1 MLNHPSIGPTASPI
15 STKVT
20 PPTAQARTVLKLLGV
35 ALLYALLTQ
44 VSINYFSLNGRISLI
59 WVPGGFAL
67 AAILLVGKR
76 YAWSVL
82 VGEVMG
88 ILFRGGALSVAVPIG
103 MGNALA
109 AVLGVWLLQRSGAFD
124 SRLRMLGD
132 YLRLLGVAGVAG
144 SLLSA
149 LVGVTTLWL
158 HGFFPATAYATNL
171 MNWWMGDVLG
181 VALITPLLLI
191 WRKPPVGWL
200 EPARLLEI
208 VMLMILVFAVGQVV
222 FAGWFQVALGPYAR
236 GYWLF
241 LVVAIST
248 LRTGRHCVV
257 LMVLMV
263 AVQGLSAVLQGT
275 GFFATGTPQMRL
287 VNYWLYM
294 LSLSGF
300 GMVGATYFSELRL
313 LQVKLAER
321 ERAYY
326 RQFSDSNAVMLML
339 RRDGSVLDANKA
351 ALVFYGYANRA
362 QMLAL
367 RIHDISCRTEQEIS
381 ATLGELSHDVGRFFE
396 SRHRR
401 ADGTVRDVSVSS
413 SPVIHDE
420 QAALHEIITDI
431 TDRKRA
437 EAEIESLAFYDPL
450 THLPNRRLL
459 LDRLRQALA
468 AATRSQ
474 AQGALLFIDLDNFK
488 TLNDTHG
495 HEKGDLLL
503 QQTAQ
508 RLSACIRVDDTVA
521 RLGGDEFVVMLK
533 DLSPHNAEA
542 AAQVEAVGAKVLAA
556 LKLPYPLGGVEHQG
570 SGSVGIALFGG
581 LPSEPDMPV
590 STGESTVDELFK
602 RADMALY
609 QAKNM
614 GRNTVCFFDPTMQA
628 AVAARH
634 ALEVDLRLGLQ
645 QEQLVLHYQAQ
656 VNLQGELTGAEVL
669 VRWQHPV
676 RGMVSPAQFIPL
688 AEESGLIVP
697 LGHWVLKTAC
707 LQLAAWAT
715 EPPTARLTLSVNV
728 SARQFRQSEF
738 VQEVLDVVARTGAP
752 AARLKLELTES
763 MLVDDVDDI
772 IAKMIA
778 LKTQGVGFSLDDFGT
793 GYSSLSYLKR
803 LPLDQL
809 KIDQTFVRDAL
820 TDPNDAVITKTIVA
834 LGQSLGLNVI
844 AEGVETQAQR
854 DFLAAQGCY
863 AYQGY
868 FFGRPGPVEGLLAL
882 MTQSAAAVEA
892 TATAAPALPS

>member
-1 MLNHPSIGPTASPI
+1 MQNHPSIGSTASPI

-20 PPTAQARTVLKLLGV
+20 PPTAHVRAVLKLLGV

-44 VSINYFSLNGRISLI
+44 VSIIYFSLNGKISLV

-109 AVLGVWLLQRSGAFD
+109 ALLGVWLLQRSGVFD

-208 VMLMILVFAVGQVV
+208 VMLMILVFAMGQVV

-321 ERAYY
+321 EQAYY

-339 RRDGSVLDANKA
+339 RLDGSVLDANKA
-351 ALVFYGYANRA
+351 ALVFYGYTNRA
-362 QMLAL
+362 QMLP
-367 RIHDISCRTEQEIS
+367 C
-381 ATLGELSHDVGRFFE
+381 E
-396 SRHRR
+396 S
-401 ADGTVRDVSVSS
+401 
-413 SPVIHDE
+413 
-420 QAALHEIITDI
+420 
-431 TDRKRA
+431 
-437 EAEIESLAFYDPL
+437 
-450 THLPNRRLL
+450 
-459 LDRLRQALA
+459 
-468 AATRSQ
+468 
-474 AQGALLFIDLDNFK
+474 K
-488 TLNDTHG
+488 T
-495 HEKGDLLL
+495 
-503 QQTAQ
+503 
-508 RLSACIRVDDTVA
+508 
-521 RLGGDEFVVMLK
+521 
-533 DLSPHNAEA
+533 
-542 AAQVEAVGAKVLAA
+542 
-556 LKLPYPLGGVEHQG
+556 
-570 SGSVGIALFGG
+570 
-581 LPSEPDMPV
+581 
-590 STGESTVDELFK
+590 
-602 RADMALY
+602 
-609 QAKNM
+609 
-614 GRNTVCFFDPTMQA
+614 
-628 AVAARH
+628 
-634 ALEVDLRLGLQ
+634 
-645 QEQLVLHYQAQ
+645 
-656 VNLQGELTGAEVL
+656 
-669 VRWQHPV
+669 
-676 RGMVSPAQFIPL
+676 
-688 AEESGLIVP
+688 
-697 LGHWVLKTAC
+697 
-707 LQLAAWAT
+707 
-715 EPPTARLTLSVNV
+715 
-728 SARQFRQSEF
+728 
-738 VQEVLDVVARTGAP
+738 
-752 AARLKLELTES
+752 
-763 MLVDDVDDI
+763 
-772 IAKMIA
+772 
-778 LKTQGVGFSLDDFGT
+778 
-793 GYSSLSYLKR
+793 
-803 LPLDQL
+803 
-809 KIDQTFVRDAL
+809 
-820 TDPNDAVITKTIVA
+820 
-834 LGQSLGLNVI
+834 
-844 AEGVETQAQR
+844 
-854 DFLAAQGCY
+854 
-863 AYQGY
+863 
-868 FFGRPGPVEGLLAL
+868 
-882 MTQSAAAVEA
+882 SAAAPSKRS
-892 TATAAPALPS
+892 APHWESCPMT

>member
-1 MLNHPSIGPTASPI
+1 MQNHPSIGSTASPI

-20 PPTAQARTVLKLLGV
+20 PPTAHVRAVLKLLAV

-44 VSINYFSLNGRISLI
+44 VSIIYFSLNGKISLV

-109 AVLGVWLLQRSGAFD
+109 ALLGVWLLQRSGVFD

-208 VMLMILVFAVGQVV
+208 VMLMILVFAMGQVV

-321 ERAYY
+321 EQAYY

-339 RRDGSVLDANKA
+339 RLDGSVLDANKA
-351 ALVFYGYANRA
+351 ALVFYGYTNRA

-367 RIHDISCRTEQEIS
+367 RIQDISCRTEQEIS

-728 SARQFRQSEF
+728 SARQFRQSDF